1 MCDRAMGGSKVVG
14 RGLEREKQ
22 KMERGRGGER
32 EVVGWERQVGAENI
46 ASAGWLIPFCG
57 WERTEAVLGIHLC
70 PLPPRLT
77 YLPWGPARGH

>member
-22 KMERGRGGER
+22 KMERGRG
-32 EVVGWERQVGAENI
+32 WERKVEAENI

-70 PLPPRLT
+70 LLPPRLT
-77 YLPWGPARGH
+77 YLSWGPARGH